1 VHAHAAFEFYLS
13 SHSYSPLSQNLLGF
27 NAPVLPQPLAL
38 ALALIAVLSVVAVVW
53 RARAKG
59 SASATLSSFSLGLGP
74 LDATGGGS
82 RYAAVDRQMNAV
94 YSEGGGLMRVES
106 KESPFVAAGKKT
118 YSYGGK
124 ASEEMR
130 KTGFLD
136 SR

>member
-1 VHAHAAFEFYLS
+1 
-13 SHSYSPLSQNLLGF
+13 
-27 NAPVLPQPLAL
+27 VLPQPLAL

-74 LDATGGGS
+74 LDAAGGGS
-82 RYAAVDRQMNAV
+82 RYAAVDRQMGAV
-94 YSEGGGLMRVES
+94 YSEGGLSRVES

-130 KTGFLD
+130 QTGFLD